1 MNIKI
6 YQINLKRDQ
15 NRVAFSGTEFL
26 KTYQGNSEINSAI
39 YDRVYE
45 GVVDCAD
52 LEEVFQTFNL
62 NHPEGYK
69 GRSLSVSDIIEV
81 IDDNGH
87 SNFHFCDSIGFKDVA
102 FNPELAEDYKEETLK
117 VILCEPGKMARIAE
131 VSNKLE
137 DLQRMVAG
145 YIEQFCPW
153 EEPVA
158 IICNEEAKINGMAP
172 NRAIYDDGELLD
184 VIFGP
189 FFICDCSGES
199 YGSLNQ
205 EQIARF
211 MKQFEKPEQLMRVNG
226 ILMSVPYT
234 PAQK

>member
-26 KTYQGNSEINSAI
+26 KTCQGSSEINSAI

-69 GRSLSVSDIIEV
+69 GRSLSVSDIVEV

-87 SNFHFCDSIGFKDVA
+87 STFHFCDSIGFK
-102 FNPELAEDYKEETLK
+102 E
-117 VILCEPGKMARIAE
+117 
-131 VSNKLE
+131 
-137 DLQRMVAG
+137 
-145 YIEQFCPW
+145 
-153 EEPVA
+153 
-158 IICNEEAKINGMAP
+158 
-172 NRAIYDDGELLD
+172 
-184 VIFGP
+184 
-189 FFICDCSGES
+189 
-199 YGSLNQ
+199 
-205 EQIARF
+205 
-211 MKQFEKPEQLMRVNG
+211 FEKPEQLMRVNG

>member
-1 MNIKI
+1 MEICI
-6 YQINLKRDQ
+6 FQINRKRDQ
-15 NRVAFSGTEFL
+15 NRVAFESMEHL
-26 KTYQGNSEINSAI
+26 EEYQGSSEIDSSI
-39 YDRVYE
+39 YDRVFE
-45 GVVDCAD
+45 GAVECAG
-52 LEEVFQTFNL
+52 LEDVFQVFNL
-62 NHPEGYK
+62 NPPEGYK
-69 GRSLSVSDIIEV
+69 GRSLSVSDVVEV
-81 IDDNGH
+81 IDDNGD
-87 SNFHFCDSIGFKDVA
+87 STFHFCDSIGFKDVA

-153 EEPVA
+153 DEPVA

-226 ILMSVPYT
+226 VLMSVPYT
-234 PAQK
+234 PTQK